1 MVSSPSGGVSKPRI
15 RVLVVDDHQL
25 VREGIRY
32 CVASQPDL
40 EVAGEAEGFDD
51 AMTLLAREP
60 VDVVVLDMRMPGVG
74 GVDATRMIRSS
85 YPSVRVLILTAFPD
99 HVAEAFNAG
108 ASGFVLKSARSEGL
122 LAAIRS
128 VYLGATVI
136 QDPLLESLG
145 VSASKPSEA
154 SPLSPR
160 ELEVIRLLAR
170 GLSNRAIA
178 FELGIGPR
186 TADQHVHSIFVKT
199 GVKSRTAAVRYAL
212 DQNLATPSNMW

>member
-51 AMTLLAREP
+51 AMTLLARER

-212 DQNLATPSNMW
+212 DHNLATPSNMW

>member
-1 MVSSPSGGVSKPRI
+1 M
-15 RVLVVDDHQL
+15 
-25 VREGIRY
+25 
-32 CVASQPDL
+32 
-40 EVAGEAEGFDD
+40 AGEAEGFDE
-51 AMTLLAREP
+51 AMTLLAREQ

-85 YPSVRVLILTAFPD
+85 YPTVRVLILTAFPE

-122 LAAIRS
+122 LAAIRT

-136 QDPLLESLG
+136 QDPLLESLE
-145 VSASKPSEA
+145 VSASKPPEA
-154 SPLSPR
+154 SPLTPR

-212 DQNLATPSNMW
+212 DHDLATSSNMS

>member
-1 MVSSPSGGVSKPRI
+1 MVSSLSGGVSKPRI

-25 VREGIRY
+25 VREGVRY

-40 EVAGEAEGFDD
+40 EVAGEAEGFDE
-51 AMTLLAREP
+51 AMTLLAREQ

-85 YPSVRVLILTAFPD
+85 YPTVRVLILTAFPD

-145 VSASKPSEA
+145 VSASKPPEA

-160 ELEVIRLLAR
+160 ELDVIRLLAR

-212 DQNLATPSNMW
+212 DHNLATPSNMS